1 MRHDRTDL
9 PPSPDGMADKLLGP
23 PCRREFVRVLLGAAA
38 SVPFRARLSGEGSP
52 GVMRLSEGLFL
63 VTGAGGNAVV
73 LNQREGV
80 LMVNGGTRERSAELI
95 RVVEQLTDSHRVL
108 TLFNTDWHPEHTG
121 SNETLGKGGTR
132 IIAHE
137 NTKQYLANEMFIDW
151 ENRTYKPLPRPALPV
166 ETFYTSGRLTF
177 GDERVEYAHLGQAH
191 TDGDIYVFFPGP
203 NVLVAGHVM
212 TVGQYPMPDYV
223 SGGWLGGLVTA
234 TKTLLDRANADTRI
248 VPASGPVQTR
258 ADLQAQFDML
268 SALRDRMAKM
278 MKQGMSAEDMLA
290 AGVTK
295 EFDATW
301 GTPQPFVANC
311 YRGMWLHVRELGG
324 IV

>member
-1 MRHDRTDL
+1 VTRL
-9 PPSPDGMADKLLGP
+9 AD
-23 PCRREFVRVLLGAAA
+23 A
-38 SVPFRARLSGEGSP
+38 
-52 GVMRLSEGLFL
+52 LFL
-63 VTGAGGNAVV
+63 LSGAGGNVVV
-73 LNQREGV
+73 LNQPEGA
-80 LMVNGGTRERSAELI
+80 LMVNGGAREHSADLL
-95 RVVEQLTDSHRVL
+95 RVVGAQTNGRRVL
-108 TLFNTDWHPEHTG
+108 TLFNTDWHPDQTG
-121 SNETLGKGGTR
+121 SNEMLGAGGTR

-151 ENRTYKPLPRPALPV
+151 ENRTYTPLPRPALPV
-166 ETFYTSGRLTF
+166 ETFYASGMLTF
-177 GDERVEYAHLGQAH
+177 GAERIEYGHLGQAH

-223 SGGWLGGLVTA
+223 SGGWLGGLLTA
-234 TKTLLDRANADTRI
+234 TKTLLDRANAETRI
-248 VPASGPVQTR
+248 IPGSGAVQTR
-258 ADLQAQFDML
+258 ADLQKQFDML
-268 SALRDRMAKM
+268 TTLRERMVKM
-278 MKQGMSAEDMLA
+278 MKQGMSADEMLA

-301 GTPQPFVANC
+301 GAPELFVANA